1 MDKDRNTTYYQ
12 NIYIME
18 KSTSTIKVMGALL
31 LGAAIGG
38 GLGVLFA
45 PHKGSKTRKRI
56 LAKGSDMSDAIKGK
70 LETFM
75 EDMTDEVDRLKTS
88 LHDRMDAELSKA
100 ELPKKS

>member
-1 MDKDRNTTYYQ
+1 
-12 NIYIME
+12 ME
-18 KSTSTIKVMGALL
+18 KSTGTIKVLGALL

-56 LAKGSDMSDAIKGK
+56 LAKGSDVSDAIKDK

-75 EDMTDEVDRLKTS
+75 DDMTDKVDRLKTS
-88 LHDRMDAELSKA
+88 FNDHIDTELSKTD
-100 ELPKKS
+100 LPKKS